1 MTQDG
6 SKKKILI
13 IEDDLDI
20 RELVAEILTDEGYET
35 HTAEN
40 GQVGLEFLIA
50 CDSSNIPDC
59 VILDLMMPVMNGLQL
74 IEHLMTKHPDTL
86 AKLPIIVT
94 TAKGNPREDLA
105 NLPANITKIR
115 KPMDVNELLS
125 TVAKHSQ
132 KNL

>member
-1 MTQDG
+1 MTQNG

-40 GQVGLEFLIA
+40 GQIGLNFLVA
-50 CDSSNIPDC
+50 CDTNTVPDC

-74 IEHLMTKHPDTL
+74 IEHLMTNYPDTL

-94 TAKGNPREDLA
+94 TAKGNPGEDLA
-105 NLPANITKIR
+105 NLPSNITKIR
-115 KPMDVNELLS
+115 KPMDVNELLN

-132 KNL
+132 KPL

>member
-1 MTQDG
+1 MTKE

-40 GQVGLEFLIA
+40 GQAGLNYLVA
-50 CDSSNIPDC
+50 CDKSTLPDC

-74 IEHLMTKHPDTL
+74 IEHLIANHPETL

-105 NLPANITKIR
+105 NFPANITKIR
-115 KPMDVNELLS
+115 KPMDVNELLN
-125 TVAKHSQ
+125 TVAKHSS
-132 KNL
+132 K